1 MTGGVGGSGL
11 GLYISRELLRQM
23 GAQLSVSSQP
33 GSGST
38 FEVILPLAKPVEE
51 ARPSREDSSLARPV

>member
-1 MTGGVGGSGL
+1 MTGGVGSGL

-23 GAQLSVSSQP
+23 GGRLSVSSQP

-38 FEVILPLAKPVEE
+38 FEVILPLAEPVEQ
-51 ARPSREDSSLARPV
+51 ARPPREDSSLARPV